1 MEPGRY
7 ERGVDM
13 RALLAYVAAV
23 SVGSFIASFAPVQ
36 LLEILPNDPV
46 WVRPAC
52 GVAGFALVLVVCIF
66 VAHRLQRRDR
76 SS

>member
-13 RALLAYVAAV
+13 RALLAYLAAFSVA
-23 SVGSFIASFAPVQ
+23 SLIASYAPAQ
-36 LLEILPNDPV
+36 LLEVLPHEPV

-66 VAHRLQRRDR
+66 VVHRLQRRGR

>member
-7 ERGVDM
+7 ERGIDM
-13 RALLAYVAAV
+13 RALLAYLAAFPVA
-23 SVGSFIASFAPVQ
+23 SLIASFAPVQ
-36 LLEILPNDPV
+36 LLEFLPNDPV

-52 GVAGFALVLVVCIF
+52 GVAGFALLLVACIF
-66 VAHRLQRRDR
+66 AVHRLQRRGQ